1 MLPDVADR
9 LVGPSALVRAN
20 IRWAHSVSEHWFN
33 TTHIDF
39 IGEEEFV
46 GIFGV
51 AILTDAL
58 VWDSGSRRHVV
69 RAKNRLIPSSI
80 KPCNFTVRGINTGG
94 MQPSWMG
101 DVEELLPL
109 RGGGVVRCLL
119 KGAVCIEQSPHD
131 IISACLLENDGVC
144 DWRGVL
150 PDGNEVYLENHRF
163 LLMPRCTTGQT
174 THSSDTGGNA
184 SCLSAIVAAW
194 TCWVRRSKWSEH
206 TTDTW

>member
-1 MLPDVADR
+1 M
-9 LVGPSALVRAN
+9 
-20 IRWAHSVSEHWFN
+20 
-33 TTHIDF
+33 
-39 IGEEEFV
+39 

-58 VWDSGSRRHVV
+58 VWDSGARRHVV

-150 PDGNEVYLENHRF
+150 PDGNEVYLKNHRF
-163 LLMPRCTTGQT
+163 LLMPRCTTKGQT
-174 THSSDTGGNA
+174 THSFDTGGNA
-184 SCLSAIVAAW
+184 VMFIGDRSGLDMLGKKIKMWLSQVDK
-194 TCWVRRSKWSEH
+194 VNSKHPSNAR
-206 TTDTW
+206 